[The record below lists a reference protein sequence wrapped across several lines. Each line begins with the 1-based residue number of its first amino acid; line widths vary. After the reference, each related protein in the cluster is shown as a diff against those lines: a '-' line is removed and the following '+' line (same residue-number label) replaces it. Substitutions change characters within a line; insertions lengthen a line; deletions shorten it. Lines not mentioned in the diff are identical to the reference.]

1 MIRWILVWMAL
12 LPLAVQAADYR
23 LTSPDGDVVLEVS
36 CTDRLIYRIEAGGEA
51 VLATS
56 PLAMSFADGREW
68 GVKPEVVKT
77 EYAEADEMI
86 PSLFYR
92 KSSVRDHYRELTLT
106 FRGGYGVVFRAY
118 DDGIAY
124 RFLSLEKRSGTV
136 VNELVQ
142 FNFADDYPA
151 FVSYVRDQEG
161 IKKSFTQ
168 QFDNSFENVYACSPL
183 SALDSCRL
191 IFLPLA
197 VRLPSGRAV
206 CITESD
212 LESYPGMYL
221 NGNGRTAS
229 LRGVFP
235 PRPKRTRI
243 GGHNNIQHLVAES
256 HPYIAEVCG
265 KRAFPWRIVAVL
277 AEERDLLDCDLV
289 YCLGSPCRL
298 DDTAWIRPGHAAW
311 EWWNDWG
318 VYGVDFKSGINTETY
333 KHYVDFAA
341 EYGLEYLLIDEG
353 WSRIG
358 SGDLYQIVPELDLP
372 QVVAYAREKG
382 VGILLW
388 AGYAAISRDPE
399 GICRHYAGMGVK
411 GFKIDFFDRDDQE
424 LVEFIYR
431 MAAIAARYE
440 LVLDLHG
447 MYKPTGLQRTFPN
460 ILNFEGV
467 FGMERVKWTPYEEAD
482 LVQYD
487 VTAPFIRQFAG
498 PMDYTQGAMLNANRT
513 LYRARRDEPM
523 SLGTRCR
530 QLAEYLVFESPLV
543 MLCDSPTKYRKE
555 DVCTRYIASLP
566 TVWDE
571 TRPLV
576 GRIGEYVSIA
586 RRKGKSWY
594 VGGLTDW
601 TSRTLT
607 LDLGML
613 GPGDYEVT
621 LFRDG
626 CNADRYA
633 QDYAVETFRLE
644 DSRQLTV
651 TMAPGGGF
659 AATITPVNE

>member
-1 MIRWILVWMAL
+1 MMRRILFWAAL
-12 LPLAVQAADYR
+12 LPLAVRAADYR
-23 LTSPDGDVVLEVS
+23 LTSPDGNIVLDIA
-36 CTDRLIYRIEAGGEA
+36 CGDRLMYRVEAGGEA
-51 VLATS
+51 VIATS
-56 PLAMSFADGREW
+56 PLAMSFDDGREW
-68 GVKPEVVKT
+68 GVNPKVAKAV
-77 EYAEADEMI
+77 YAEADDSI
-86 PSLFYR
+86 PSPFYR
-92 KSSVRDHYRELTLT
+92 RSSVRDHYRELTLT
-106 FRGGYGVVFRAY
+106 FRDGYGVVFRAY

-124 RFLSLEKRSGTV
+124 RFLSLEKQSGIV
-136 VNELVQ
+136 VDELVQ
-142 FNFADDYPA
+142 FNFAEDHPA
-151 FVSYVRDQEG
+151 FVPYVRDQEG
-161 IKKSFTQ
+161 AEKSFAQ
-168 QFDNSFENVYACSPL
+168 QFNNSFENVYACSPL
-183 SALDSCRL
+183 SELDSCRL

-221 NGNGRTAS
+221 NGNGRTPS

-243 GGHNNIQHLVAES
+243 GGHNNIQHLVAEV
-256 HPYIAEVCG
+256 HPHIAEVCG
-265 KRAFPWRIVAVL
+265 KRAFPWRIVAIL
-277 AEERDLLDCDLV
+277 PEERDLLDCDLV
-289 YCLGSPCRL
+289 YCLGAPCRL

-318 VYGVDFKSGINTETY
+318 VYGVDFKSGINTQTY

-358 SGDLYQIVPELDLP
+358 SGDLYQVVPELDLP

-399 GICRHYAGMGVK
+399 GICRHYAAMGVR

-431 MAAIAARYE
+431 MAETAARYG

-467 FGMERVKWTPYEEAD
+467 FGMERAKWTPYEEAD

-513 LYRARRDEPM
+513 LYRARRNEPM

-530 QLAEYLVFESPLV
+530 QLAEYIVFESPLV
-543 MLCDSPTKYRKE
+543 MLCDSPTKYREE
-555 DVCTRYIASLP
+555 DACTRYIASVP

-576 GRIGEYVSIA
+576 GRIGECAVLA
-586 RRKGKSWY
+586 RRKGESWY

-601 TSRTLT
+601 NSRTLT
-607 LDLGML
+607 LDLEML

-633 QDYAVETFRLE
+633 QDYAVETFRLG